1 MRVIGKFRDGRDVS
15 GLVDSLRNIGL
26 DRKDMI
32 ISNTSADEQYDT
44 AEGEARQTVL
54 IKNETDSINDRE
66 SFASGIAQLRGNEG
80 IIVSVEVPKKFSSR
94 VQGIMEDSGAV
105 EVYRD

>member
-1 MRVIGKFRDGRDVS
+1 MRVIGKFRDGRDVN

-44 AEGEARQTVL
+44 LEGAARETIL
-54 IKNETDSINDRE
+54 IKNETDSVNDME
-66 SFASGIAQLRGNEG
+66 SFASGIAQLRGNDG
-80 IIVSVEVPKKFSSR
+80 IIVAVEVPKNFSNR

-105 EVYRD
+105 EVFRD